1 VWNAYLDEIRFAL
14 EDIEVALNN
23 MHAQRVIITADHG
36 EAFGEYG
43 IYGHTVGSLHP
54 MVRTVPWAET
64 TAEDSG
70 DYSPVLT
77 EPRAENPDTKEILRS
92 LGYKI

>member
-1 VWNAYLDEIRFAL
+1 LD
-14 EDIEVALNN
+14 DIEVVLIN
-23 MHAQRVIITADHG
+23 MDAQRVIITADHG

-43 IYGHTVGSLHP
+43 IFGHTVGSLHP

-64 TAEDSG
+64 TAKDSG
-70 DYSPVLT
+70 GYSPVLT
-77 EPRAENPDTKEILRS
+77 EPRAENPDTEQILRS